1 MVNVQ
6 VFALAPPLEQPP
18 DQMTSRP
25 FVAVSVI
32 DVPVLNV
39 AEPVLPTPTLIPA
52 RGEGTRA
59 PPPPPPAPP
68 RPVAVTD
75 GGADVGGA
83 AGGFT
88 ANVADLEPPPALP
101 PIVTAVATVT
111 AVVVTLKF
119 ALVAPTP
126 TVTLAGT
133 PATAA
138 LPLDSVTTVA

>member
-39 AEPVLPTPTLIPA
+39 AEPVLPTATLIPA
-52 RGEGTRA
+52 GVEVTRS
-59 PPPPPPAPP
+59 PL
-68 RPVAVTD
+68 RPLAVTD
-75 GGADVGGA
+75 SVADVGGA

-88 ANVADLEPPPALP
+88 VNVADLETPPALP
-101 PIVTAVATVT
+101 PIVTGVATVT

-126 TVTLAGT
+126 TVTLAG
-133 PATAA
+133 
-138 LPLDSVTTVA
+138 